1 MYFIINICK
10 ASVYDYFCCCNSA
23 GAAAAAHAV
32 PNQTKGQNKGG
43 HKQLQENEVDNSRGE
58 GEATSERNVNMA
70 QSVVEVHEFA
80 QNVVQVII
88 SLEELCTT
96 CYYDFSKL
104 SFFLL
109 LVGSLG
115 WVGWLV
121 KAASCRSRASHLAM
135 FGWVVKWG

>member
-1 MYFIINICK
+1 MYFIINICE

-58 GEATSERNVNMA
+58 GEATSEQNVNMA

-88 SLEELCTT
+88 SLQELLTT
-96 CYYDFSKL
+96 CYYDFGKFIFS
-104 SFFLL
+104 LL
-109 LVGSLG
+109 LVG
-115 WVGWLV
+115 WLV
-121 KAASCRSRASHLAM
+121 GLGGVGVVGYSCIPQ
-135 FGWVVKWG
+135 K